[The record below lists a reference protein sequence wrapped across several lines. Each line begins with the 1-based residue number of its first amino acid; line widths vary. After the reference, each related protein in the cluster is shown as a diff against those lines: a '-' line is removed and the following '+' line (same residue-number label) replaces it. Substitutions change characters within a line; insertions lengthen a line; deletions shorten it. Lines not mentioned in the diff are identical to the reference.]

1 MIRVIK
7 DIGGITMKLR
17 FELFVNDLE
26 TSLQFYKRVLGF
38 QSGVPSSEYVDV
50 FLDSVEIGLCKMDL
64 LSDSHPLKTKTLE
77 ERKGLGVEIVLV
89 VDDLEAYYNRVL
101 ESQYPIAAPLQ
112 MQPWNLKDFRL
123 LDPDGYYIRVTG
135 R

>member
-1 MIRVIK
+1 MIKVIK

-17 FELFVNDLE
+17 FELFVNDLQ
-26 TSLQFYKRVLGF
+26 TSLEFYKRVLGF
-38 QSGVPSSEYVDV
+38 QSGVSSKEYVDV
-50 FLDSVEIGLCKMDL
+50 FLDSVEIGICKMDL
-64 LSDSHPLKTKTLE
+64 LADTHPLKTKSPE
-77 ERKGLGVEIVLV
+77 ERKGLGVEIVFD
-89 VDDLEAYYNRVL
+89 VDDLDAFYNRVL

-123 LDPDGYYIRVTG
+123 LDPDGYFIRVTG

>member
-1 MIRVIK
+1 MIKIIK

-17 FELFVNDLE
+17 FELFVNDIQ
-26 TSLQFYKRVLGF
+26 TSLQFYKKVLGF
-38 QSGVPSSEYVDV
+38 QSGVPSNEYVDV
-50 FLDSVEIGLCKMDL
+50 FLDSVEIGLCKMDML
-64 LSDSHPLKTKTLE
+64 PDTHPLKTKSQE

-89 VDDLEAYYNRVL
+89 VDNLEAYYNQVL
-101 ESQYPIAAPLQ
+101 DSQYPIAAPLQ
-112 MQPWNLKDFRL
+112 MQHWNLKDFRL